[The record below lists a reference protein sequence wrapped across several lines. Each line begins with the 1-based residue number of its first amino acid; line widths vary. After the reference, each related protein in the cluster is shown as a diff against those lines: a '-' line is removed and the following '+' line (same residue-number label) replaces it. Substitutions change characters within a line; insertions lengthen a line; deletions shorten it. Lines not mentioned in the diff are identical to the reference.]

1 MTARVYNIAIT
12 IRKGD
17 PMAKVSTYV
26 PNPDMERAQAY
37 AEKLAEMIRYE
48 TVSIPDTDQREKFLG
63 FHKVLEGLF
72 PTVFAKL
79 EKTEIDG
86 NLLFYWPG
94 REHDKPILLMSHQD
108 VVPAE
113 GTWQHPPFSGDI
125 DEDGILWGRGTADI
139 KTGVFGFLQAA
150 EELLQEGFEPP
161 QDIYLSSSCTEEVNG
176 DGAPKL
182 VNELKR
188 RGVRIW
194 LLCDEG
200 GAIVTDPMAGVK
212 GNFAM
217 VGVFEKGMGNIKFI
231 ARGGGGHSSMPP
243 KDTPIDRLAA
253 FVNDVKKHDPMRSE
267 LSEYV
272 KVMFK
277 TLGPYC
283 DGALG
288 FIMRNCEWLA
298 PIIKKIV
305 PSVSSAAAAMFKTT
319 IAFTRMEGSQANNVI
334 PSEAYVVANMRFI
347 PHQGVEESLAIME
360 KIAKKYD
367 LDMEVMDAWDATT
380 PVDITSEAWAKAITA
395 IEEVFP
401 GLPHSPYVVTG
412 GTDARFYRDI
422 ADTSI
427 RFTPVVF
434 GPAQMKGM
442 HGIDERVDIRCLP
455 GCVDFFKAL
464 MR

>member
-1 MTARVYNIAIT
+1 
-12 IRKGD
+12 
-17 PMAKVSTYV
+17 MAKVSTYV
-26 PNPDMERAQAY
+26 SNPDMDRAQAL
-37 AEKLAEMIRYE
+37 ARKLAKMIQYE
-48 TVSIPDTDQREKFLG
+48 TVSIPDVDQREKFLG
-63 FHKVLEGLF
+63 FHKVLEELF
-72 PTVFAKL
+72 PTVHARL

-86 NLLFYWPG
+86 NLMFFWPG
-94 REHDKPILLMSHQD
+94 RAHDKPVLLMSHQD
-108 VVPAE
+108 VVPAN
-113 GTWQHPPFSGDI
+113 GTWQHGPFSGDI
-125 DEDGILWGRGTADI
+125 DEDGILWGRGTVDI
-139 KTGVFGFLQAA
+139 KSGVFGFLQAA
-150 EELLQEGFEPP
+150 EELLLEGFEPP
-161 QDIYLSSSCTEEVNG
+161 QDIYLTSSCTEEVNG
-176 DGAPKL
+176 SGAPKL
-182 VNELKR
+182 VEELKR
-188 RGVRIW
+188 RGVKIW

-217 VGVFEKGMGNIKFI
+217 VGVFEKGYGDVKFI

-243 KDTPIDRLAA
+243 KNAPIDRLAA
-253 FVNDVKKHDPMRSE
+253 FVNDVKKHDPMKSE

-272 KVMFK
+272 KVMFQ

-288 FIMRNCEWLA
+288 FIMRNCTWLA

-347 PHQGVEESLAIME
+347 PHQGMEESLAIM
-360 KIAKKYD
+360 KDIAAKYD
-367 LDMEVMDAWDATT
+367 LDMEVIKAWNAST
-380 PVDITSEAWAKAITA
+380 PVDITSEAWAKAISA
-395 IEEVFP
+395 IEETFP
-401 GLPHSPYVVTG
+401 GLPSSPYVVTG
-412 GTDARFYRDI
+412 GTDARFYQDV
-422 ADTSI
+422 AETSI